1 MKRLL
6 NTTLF
11 IFLLALT
18 SSAQDDVRRLSSF
31 SELSVS
37 GGITVDLYEGQPKAE
52 IEMIKGDLDKLVTEV
67 KGDKLK
73 IYFDNGKWGWSNGN
87 NKAKIKLYFRSLD
100 GISASAGCKIEG
112 HSLIT
117 ADRFDA
123 DASSGA
129 RMEVNVEAS
138 SIDSDVSSGASTY
151 ISGEAKRLS
160 VDVSSGG
167 SFVGSDLKANDVDAD
182 VSSGG
187 SVKVWATKSLT
198 ADASSGGSIKYK
210 GNPDKTNIDAG
221 KYSGGSVR
229 KM

>member
-1 MKRLL
+1 MKRII

-11 IFLLALT
+11 IFLLVVT
-18 SSAQDDVRRLSSF
+18 GFAQDDVRRLSSF
-31 SELSVS
+31 TELSVS
-37 GGITVDLYEGQPKAE
+37 GGITVDLFEGQPKAE
-52 IEMIKGDLDKLVTEV
+52 IEMIKGDIDKLVTEV

-100 GISASAGCKIEG
+100 EISVSAGSSLEG
-112 HSLIT
+112 HSLIK

-129 RMEVNVEAS
+129 RMEISVEAS
-138 SIDSDVSSGASTY
+138 SVDSDVSSGASTR
-151 ISGEAKRLS
+151 ISGSTKRLN

-167 SFVGSDLKANDVDAD
+167 SFVGSDLEANDVDAD

-187 SVKVWATKSLT
+187 SVKVWAKKSLT

-210 GNPDKTNIDAG
+210 GNPDKTNIDSG